1 MATYHNMLISELFHW
16 NFSLYIL
23 CNEDSVL
30 WYKVNSHQWFVPSQF
45 PCHGSTYSLLGKTLQ
60 NGYLMTIPHF
70 FLFFNPSLKVVLS
83 FFEKFFFGI
92 FNGENTLFTKS
103 AQKITIPHF
112 YFVF

>member
-1 MATYHNMLISELFHW
+1 MLIFELFHW

-60 NGYLMTIPHF
+60 SGCLMTTTMLSVGAGLVGLLSYVTSF
-70 FLFFNPSLKVVLS
+70 TKVG
-83 FFEKFFFGI
+83 FEALGLIFCKFFPKFSFHRI
-92 FNGENTLFTKS
+92 EN
-103 AQKITIPHF
+103 QI
-112 YFVF
+112 